1 MAQNELIE
9 KLAEL
14 VEQCGHSAKLFIKAE
29 MCLKNGDLQGTQKH
43 TKEAA
48 QLVSVMKK
56 DVFLEIA
63 EVLELETEESAE
75 IEDINTLELAK
86 HMCEV
91 TYNSGVLLSL
101 MQDGVAEKIC
111 NQIKVKIMQH
121 INAATK
127 LYDAIFEN

>member
-1 MAQNELIE
+1 MSQKEITE

-29 MCLKNGDLQGTQKH
+29 MCLKNGDLQGTQKY
-43 TKEAA
+43 TKQAA

-63 EVLELETEESAE
+63 EVFEIEMDESAE
-75 IEDINTLELAK
+75 IEDINTLELAN
-86 HMCEV
+86 HMCEI
-91 TYNSGVLLSL
+91 TYNSGVLLNL
-101 MQDGVAEKIC
+101 MQDNIADKIC
-111 NQIKVKIMQH
+111 SQVKTKILQH
-121 INAATK
+121 INSATK